1 MVEAAED
8 GVVGVGND
16 DDGDEAE
23 VRYGEAAAE
32 AVSSSIIFRDFS
44 SIEAD
49 TVGNYRMYLPARP
62 ESTRLLAFAD

>member
-1 MVEAAED
+1 MASWRPKGRHRTVYVSMVEAAVD

-32 AVSSSIIFRDFS
+32 AVSSSIIFQDF
-44 SIEAD
+44 
-49 TVGNYRMYLPARP
+49 
-62 ESTRLLAFAD
+62 

>member
-32 AVSSSIIFRDFS
+32 AVSSSIIFQDF
-44 SIEAD
+44 
-49 TVGNYRMYLPARP
+49 
-62 ESTRLLAFAD
+62 